1 MTPAEID
8 RMPLEELRRL
18 AHHQRCLIN
27 AFRRQ
32 HNYHLEYIHDLEQQI
47 KRLRQ
52 VCADEHTRMWA
63 DEFVGDEAS
72 PPDSSE

>member
-8 RMPLEELRRL
+8 RLPLEELRRL

-32 HNYHLEYIHDLEQQI
+32 NNDQRNRIHDLEQQLQAL
-47 KRLRQ
+47 KRPKTKTG
-52 VCADEHTRMWA
+52 AA
-63 DEFVGDEAS
+63 
-72 PPDSSE
+72 

>member
-8 RMPLEELRRL
+8 RMPLVELRRL

-32 HNYHLEYIHDLEQQI
+32 NNDQRNRIRDFEQQI
-47 KRLRQ
+47 KTMDGLSGNSE
-52 VCADEHTRMWA
+52 VTD
-63 DEFVGDEAS
+63 GD
-72 PPDSSE
+72 